1 VKTVRQISKLFAHDI
16 ALSNIIRGVKEVRE
30 WLPQAPLLIC
40 DCIAPLTT
48 PSKSN
53 NRRAEPISGSSS
65 YWPDWAGMTIFSA
78 NGSTNARQFEFRAE
92 FYPRERHSL
101 FRRGSFMQVAL
112 HQLDLLLL
120 RDNDSLS
127 KTPQNGVATVLG
139 MSISP

>member
-1 VKTVRQISKLFAHDI
+1 
-16 ALSNIIRGVKEVRE
+16 
-30 WLPQAPLLIC
+30 
-40 DCIAPLTT
+40 
-48 PSKSN
+48 
-53 NRRAEPISGSSS
+53 
-65 YWPDWAGMTIFSA
+65 MTIFSA
-78 NGSTNARQFEFRAE
+78 NGSTNARQFEFRGE